1 MEKQNSAAILLLKQ
15 ATTLNIHTGNLV
27 NWSRLK
33 KKCPSSTSEELQGCI
48 RETLSEWCTKIAP
61 TLEKEAPSTLECTL
75 TQATEAIT
83 PEEREELKVSACS
96 TLGVSQLD
104 SVMIAPPPLPEGVSL
119 TLEHL
124 QPYWEELENL
134 LQSHKIAAIGTSDL
148 DKPLLEQLYMWAQL
162 DSVMIVPP
170 PLPEGVSLTLEH
182 LQPYWEELENLLQ
195 CHKIAAIG
203 TSDLDKPL
211 LEQLYMWAQVKPSS
225 NQVNLAS
232 CCVMPPDLTAF
243 AKEYDIQLLTHN
255 DSNVQAT
262 DNPRATR
269 SLRSRAVSKAKPG
282 AKSQNEDTEFSEAES
297 CSTVT
302 SYVQASQNQRTAK
315 SRRSEALSLNAEKS
329 QNEDTEVSEAESWCS
344 GLKASIVR
352 RTTRSRQVKG
362 QPASES
368 HKKGVTEVEKCSL
381 PSPSKDPE
389 VAVCREQST
398 SSPKSTRRTSRR
410 NISQSQQEE
419 VISCP
424 ESESIVSSVAG
435 SPTRGSCRVESRS
448 EVVSETPSS
457 SRTGSRRNRRVVSQP
472 ETTVEAPS
480 DHEEMEL
487 ELPVAASPRKEETK
501 PSEERKENIQKTADS
516 EGPGLH
522 NSETVI
528 KNEEQIISELETTA
542 SHEKV
547 EVNDE
552 TIVIE
557 LDCESINIELAD
569 GKSKQGKESVSGYKD
584 ADTDSEDENQNQRC
598 RNLLNLDTI
607 KASPKQPQ
615 VINLLFSSDEDS
627 DSSDRDDSEEEMD
640 DNDVICI
647 PDGEPGPSKPR
658 PSEKHSTQED
668 GLFVIDTQPG
678 FEPSRKYYLESG
690 TKDSEEEEEAE
701 SDKEGDQG
709 KESEEEFIDEEDD
722 EEAEVLY
729 KRRKPA
735 LMELSCSIDPGLNL
749 KDIGGLYISFDAKK
763 HKSAPSALKKLKEQ
777 KNKDVLLE
785 KSVITPD
792 FEKKESVPP
801 YKESLHRLKMKRREE
816 RAKTTGDGW
825 YNMKAPEMT
834 NELKN
839 DLKALKMRS
848 AMDPKRFYKKND
860 REGFPKYLQVSVL
873 AFHARY
879 LRFDA
884 RALAL
889 LVSAL
894 LRLVLSAS
902 AFGIWCSTLVHA
914 PRCSTLRHFDTQCT
928 HLDARR
934 FGARRSVLD
943 APSMSCLT
951 EMSGF
956 HRCTSCQAKLPAS
969 DPHDECVACLGPEH
983 AASALADRAF
993 CHRCASFQTRT
1004 L

>member
-1 MEKQNSAAILLLKQ
+1 MVVTRRGICAESSNVNKVSENRIKTAASRSNTPARQ
-15 ATTLNIHTGNLV
+15 RTTS
-27 NWSRLK
+27 SRQTK
-33 KKCPSSTSEELQGCI
+33 GEV
-48 RETLSEWCTKIAP
+48 LSEAISGSEHEGAEGRDSQSSEVQSSAVKRMTRSRQARSASQPESMNDADVSEAESCCSIVLGVQSLHDQQLTRSRRSR
-61 TLEKEAPSTLECTL
+61 APSH
-75 TQATEAIT
+75 TEVVGKSQG
-83 PEEREELKVSACS
+83 EEADISEAESCSSSVSA
-96 TLGVSQLD
+96 
-104 SVMIAPPPLPEGVSL
+104 
-119 TLEHL
+119 
-124 QPYWEELENL
+124 
-134 LQSHKIAAIGTSDL
+134 
-148 DKPLLEQLYMWAQL
+148 
-162 DSVMIVPP
+162 
-170 PLPEGVSLTLEH
+170 
-182 LQPYWEELENLLQ
+182 
-195 CHKIAAIG
+195 
-203 TSDLDKPL
+203 
-211 LEQLYMWAQVKPSS
+211 
-225 NQVNLAS
+225 
-232 CCVMPPDLTAF
+232 
-243 AKEYDIQLLTHN
+243 
-255 DSNVQAT
+255 VQAT

-302 SYVQASQNQRTAK
+302 SDVQASQNQRTAR

-329 QNEDTEVSEAESWCS
+329 QNEDTEVSETESWCS
-344 GLKASIVR
+344 GLQASVVR
-352 RTTRSRQVKG
+352 RTTRSRQAKG

-368 HKKGVTEVEKCSL
+368 LKKGVTEVEKCSL

-419 VISCP
+419 VISCS
-424 ESESIVSSVAG
+424 ESESVVSSVAG

-448 EVVSETPSS
+448 EVVSKTPSS
-457 SRTGSRRNRRVVSQP
+457 SRTGSQRNRRVVSQP

-501 PSEERKENIQKTADS
+501 PSEEREEDIQKTADS
-516 EGPGLH
+516 EGPGLR
-522 NSETVI
+522 NSVTVS

-615 VINLLFSSDEDS
+615 VINLLFSSDEGS
-627 DSSDRDDSEEEMD
+627 DGSDRDDSEEEMD

-647 PDGEPGPSKPR
+647 QDGEPGPSKPR

-690 TKDSEEEEEAE
+690 TKDSEEEEESE

-709 KESEEEFIDEEDD
+709 KESEEEFIDEEEDD

-763 HKSAPSALKKLKEQ
+763 HKSAPSALNKLKEQ

-801 YKESLHRLKMKRREE
+801 YKESLQRLKMKRREE

-834 NELKN
+834 TELKN

-860 REGFPKYLQVSVL
+860 REGFPKYLQVGTVVDSPVD
-873 AFHARY
+873 FYHARIPKKQRKRTIVEELIADCDFRSY
-879 LRFDA
+879 NKKKYKQIMTEKA
-884 RALAL
+884 ALAAGKKNRKKNKF
-889 LVSAL
+889 S
-894 LRLVLSAS
+894 
-902 AFGIWCSTLVHA
+902 
-914 PRCSTLRHFDTQCT
+914 
-928 HLDARR
+928 
-934 FGARRSVLD
+934 
-943 APSMSCLT
+943 
-951 EMSGF
+951 
-956 HRCTSCQAKLPAS
+956 KKKK
-969 DPHDECVACLGPEH
+969 
-983 AASALADRAF
+983 
-993 CHRCASFQTRT
+993 
-1004 L
+1004 